1 MSADLAVRAELWRG
15 GTSRGLVL
23 DASDVGSQVS
33 ELLAAALGSPDPLGR
48 QVDGLGGGASSLS
61 KVALVAPS
69 TVDDHDVDFTFAQ
82 VDVTTAKVE
91 FAGTCGNFMS
101 AVGPYAVGRGWLDVK
116 GSSVSIRIRCV
127 NTGATVV
134 ATIECRAGDFMPA
147 GDLTIDGVP
156 GSGSPIR
163 LDWPSA
169 ASVPRAEQFPLGDG
183 NVVVGTA
190 TVRYVVVGNPLVI
203 VDGESLGFPTP
214 EDFDA
219 VADAVLPLLDAI
231 RRQVAVRAGLASVP
245 EEVAQ
250 AVPKIAVTWDGAHR
264 CAVATRVLS
273 MGAVHRTVPL
283 SAAMA
288 LAGAQAIHVELDE
301 VTVEV
306 RHREGTVAV
315 GVSLDGEGA
324 GRRVGGVTTYRTARR
339 LMRGEVFVPAA
350 RLPR

>member
-1 MSADLAVRAELWRG
+1 MTVDLAVTAELWRG

-23 DASDVGSQVS
+23 DASCVRSHES

-69 TVDDHDVDFTFAQ
+69 ADDDHDVDFTFAQ
-82 VDVTTAKVE
+82 VDVTTAQVE

-101 AVGPYAVGRGWLDVK
+101 AVGPYAVGRGWLDVE
-116 GSSVSIRIRCV
+116 GPSASIRIRCV

-134 ATIECRAGDFMPA
+134 ATIECQAGDFRPA
-147 GDLTIDGVP
+147 GDLVIDGVP

-169 ASVPRAEQFPLGDG
+169 ASRVEQFPLGEG
-183 NVVVGTA
+183 VVLEEA
-190 TVRYVVVGNPLVI
+190 AIRYVVVGNPLVI
-203 VDGESLGFPTP
+203 VDGGSLGFPTP

-219 VADAVLPLLDAI
+219 GAGAVLPLLDGI
-231 RRQVAVRAGLASVP
+231 RRQIAVRAGLAGVP
-245 EEVAQ
+245 EDVAQ
-250 AVPKIAVTWDGAHR
+250 AVPKIAVTWDGPHR

-288 LAGAQAIHVELDE
+288 LAGDQAIRAGLAE

-306 RHREGTVAV
+306 RHREGKVAV
-315 GVSLDGEGA
+315 GVSLDGDGA
-324 GRRVGGVTTYRTARR
+324 DRRIGSVTTYRTARR

-350 RLPR
+350 RLRP